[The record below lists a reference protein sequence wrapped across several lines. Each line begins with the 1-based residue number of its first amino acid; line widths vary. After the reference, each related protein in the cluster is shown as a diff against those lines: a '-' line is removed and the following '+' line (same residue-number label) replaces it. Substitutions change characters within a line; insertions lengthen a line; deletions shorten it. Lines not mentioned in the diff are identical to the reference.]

1 MDKVEIS
8 SDTILYPMPCS
19 IVGTMVE
26 KKPNYLAVAWFS
38 MVNFKPPCIA
48 IALNKVHYSNG
59 GIKESGAFSV
69 NIPCVDM
76 VEVTDYCGIVSG
88 RKYDKSKEFET
99 FYGKSGSAPMITECP
114 YNIEC
119 RLISVVDLPTNELF
133 IGEVLAVYS
142 DERYLTEGVPD
153 MKKVNPLI
161 LSMPERSYL
170 ALGGRVASAWET
182 GTKMIKRGD
191 G

>member
-1 MDKVEIS
+1 
-8 SDTILYPMPCS
+8 
-19 IVGTMVE
+19 
-26 KKPNYLAVAWFS
+26 
-38 MVNFKPPCIA
+38 
-48 IALNKVHYSNG
+48 
-59 GIKESGAFSV
+59 
-69 NIPCVDM
+69 
-76 VEVTDYCGIVSG
+76 
-88 RKYDKSKEFET
+88 
-99 FYGKSGSAPMITECP
+99 
-114 YNIEC
+114 
-119 RLISVVDLPTNELF
+119 VVDLPTNELF